1 MDPSDGVDGGRGSAP
16 SATPEEH
23 PGAEQYTFSDDEEE
37 EDDVISDVEDA
48 AGAARRS
55 IRERLSVMFEH
66 NDLINNRMAVL
77 TKAIREGPLQP
88 ADAPAA
94 PAPSAPAAVA
104 AAAATVASGMEELG
118 DGSGDRSEPT
128 GPEASQSAPASQ
140 GSEFLQAMPASTPT
154 RKSIKAQG
162 YQDIS
167 VETSTVPGAKS
178 ELWSKA
184 RSAVAQTFTPED
196 RRQLRRELRVERAH
210 RKRLERELGSLR
222 TELAKCESIVEHLV
236 EEIEE
241 QTRRGALGASTAV
254 AEAKAAMEGKQL
266 RQKAAEPGVVDDLKG
281 ALSRA
286 AQGTRRKGPARTGS
300 QKSVGKMFS
309 CCLQPSVEVEN
320 DELLVSESRLQKW
333 WSEQVTFASMRRCKE
348 KKKNSSS
355 VKYRRRHLCGGEEVC
370 VRISK
375 EDLTGPPHEFIKDSM
390 LAGKVTSYEEFRE
403 PLWPFCCFMP
413 EGNPFYHTSPGSC

>member
-1 MDPSDGVDGGRGSAP
+1 
-16 SATPEEH
+16 
-23 PGAEQYTFSDDEEE
+23 
-37 EDDVISDVEDA
+37 
-48 AGAARRS
+48 
-55 IRERLSVMFEH
+55 
-66 NDLINNRMAVL
+66 MAVL

-140 GSEFLQAMPASTPT
+140 GSEFLQAMPASTLT

-167 VETSTVPGAKS
+167 VETSTAPVSRSLPSPEADPCSPSFRSCTSLGSLCHDSGAKS

-196 RRQLRRELRVERAH
+196 RRQLRRELRVEPPSARYVGKAFYYLYGLDEGVQQLTRAAELGLPEALVNQGFSYLIGPLDMSRDNARSAH

-286 AQGTRRKGPARTGS
+286 AQGTRRKGPARTG
-300 QKSVGKMFS
+300 
-309 CCLQPSVEVEN
+309 
-320 DELLVSESRLQKW
+320 
-333 WSEQVTFASMRRCKE
+333 
-348 KKKNSSS
+348 
-355 VKYRRRHLCGGEEVC
+355 GE
-370 VRISK
+370 
-375 EDLTGPPHEFIKDSM
+375 
-390 LAGKVTSYEEFRE
+390 
-403 PLWPFCCFMP
+403 
-413 EGNPFYHTSPGSC
+413 

>member
-1 MDPSDGVDGGRGSAP
+1 
-16 SATPEEH
+16 
-23 PGAEQYTFSDDEEE
+23 
-37 EDDVISDVEDA
+37 
-48 AGAARRS
+48 
-55 IRERLSVMFEH
+55 
-66 NDLINNRMAVL
+66 MAVL

-140 GSEFLQAMPASTPT
+140 GSEFLQAMPASTLT

-167 VETSTVPGAKS
+167 VETSTAPVSRSLPSPEADPCSPSFRSCTSLGSLCHDSGAKS

-286 AQGTRRKGPARTGS
+286 AQGTRRKGPARTG
-300 QKSVGKMFS
+300 
-309 CCLQPSVEVEN
+309 
-320 DELLVSESRLQKW
+320 
-333 WSEQVTFASMRRCKE
+333 
-348 KKKNSSS
+348 
-355 VKYRRRHLCGGEEVC
+355 GE
-370 VRISK
+370 
-375 EDLTGPPHEFIKDSM
+375 
-390 LAGKVTSYEEFRE
+390 
-403 PLWPFCCFMP
+403 
-413 EGNPFYHTSPGSC
+413 